1 MKEATSIQQYV
12 VNKLLEDKKLSTN
25 SLLDAIF
32 KVCSYDQF
40 YSILSII
47 IESSTCEE
55 TSDLVKVKIYVSEEV
70 TIDSKLEAIRIIKK
84 NYGFGLKEAKDYI
97 DSCIG
102 KHSTLPRDLKL
113 EEARKLVDILGYF
126 GIDVTIIKNY

>member
-1 MKEATSIQQYV
+1 MKVFIIFNDY
-12 VNKLLEDKKLSTN
+12 KLSIDGEDTYT
-25 SLLDAIF
+25 LF
-32 KVCSYDQF
+32 K
-40 YSILSII
+40 
-47 IESSTCEE
+47 TAEE
-55 TSDLVKVKIYVSEEV
+55 TSDLVKVKIYISEEV
-70 TIDSKLEAIRIIKK
+70 TTDGKLEAIRIIKK